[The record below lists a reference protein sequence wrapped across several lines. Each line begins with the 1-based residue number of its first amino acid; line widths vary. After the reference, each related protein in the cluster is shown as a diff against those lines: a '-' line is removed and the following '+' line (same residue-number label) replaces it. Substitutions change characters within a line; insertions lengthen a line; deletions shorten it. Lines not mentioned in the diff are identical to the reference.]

1 MRNRVTA
8 TATAF
13 ALACA
18 VGGAA
23 PAGADPPNVS
33 SKPAKNNS
41 RGAEERKALRT
52 SSRAASRRRS
62 RKITRPKPAPLSAP
76 RPASPAPEPAPTQ
89 TPTPTPAPEPAP
101 APAPAPAAAP
111 APNPAP
117 QPLLDVR
124 DGDVDP
130 DTGSERSEVSGP
142 TFNEGQDLYVRDAIR
157 VPGTSTYQGP
167 WQIIQQLHESGG
179 GRSPG
184 TPLFLDGSR
193 VLQLGAGD
201 GSPTYWRSSP
211 LQADRWH
218 DLVYRV
224 KLSQDSSVG
233 FVEVWLDGVQQKL
246 LNGQSRAYGQTIQ
259 TARTYLKAGIYRSKS
274 STGTS
279 LVEHDGILV
288 GTSFAAVSGG

>member
-1 MRNRVTA
+1 VQS
-8 TATAF
+8 
-13 ALACA
+13 L
-18 VGGAA
+18 
-23 PAGADPPNVS
+23 
-33 SKPAKNNS
+33 
-41 RGAEERKALRT
+41 
-52 SSRAASRRRS
+52 SSRATLFSEGAFQGARGARF
-62 RKITRPKPAPLSAP
+62 
-76 RPASPAPEPAPTQ
+76 E
-89 TPTPTPAPEPAP
+89 
-101 APAPAPAAAP
+101 
-111 APNPAP
+111 
-117 QPLLDVR
+117 VR
-124 DGDVDP
+124 DGDVEP

-167 WQIIQQLHESGG
+167 WQIIQQLHESSWGG
-179 GRSPG
+179 SPG
-184 TPLFLDGSR
+184 IALFLDASR